1 MLPATRLARLR
12 EDAASWPAPTV
23 QNPWPILF
31 SGCLAGLRCGVDG
44 SDNGPH
50 PLMARV
56 TSLPTVK
63 CVAFCPEDLALG
75 TPRGLPDLTG
85 GDGFDVLEGRAQVL
99 LDDGRDVTT
108 ELIRAAH
115 EMVKVARHEQVRFA
129 VLMDMSAACGSQVI
143 SDGPRLVPERRYRI
157 GFGVAA
163 AALVRAGVPVVAQ
176 RDLFTLEALLR
187 RLDPSGARLEDAVDH
202 HERPWYREHFKVS

>member
-12 EDAASWPAPTV
+12 EEAAAWPAPTV
-23 QNPWPILF
+23 EQPWPILF

-56 TSLPTVK
+56 TSLSTVK

-85 GDGFDVLEGRAQVL
+85 GDGFDVLDGRAQVR
-99 LDDGRDVTT
+99 LDDGRDVTAA
-108 ELIRAAH
+108 LVQAAH
-115 EMVKVARHEQVRFA
+115 EMVKVAQREQVRFA
-129 VLMDMSAACGSQVI
+129 ILMDMSAACGSQVI

-163 AALVRAGVPVVAQ
+163 AALIRAGVPVVAQ
-176 RDLFTLEALLR
+176 RDYFTLDALLR
-187 RLDPSGARLEDAVDH
+187 RLDPSGPRLEDAVDH
-202 HERPWYREHFKVS
+202 HERPWYRQHFKV